1 MTKEL
6 KHTDVSHAPELLRL
20 AEEVQRTQEP
30 RVLVRQAEKLALLMP
45 VSPTA
50 STRRPRKAAGRS
62 AYPSIDELRGAAG
75 KLDRRLPW
83 KEMVEIA
90 REDHLKDL
98 LSDGK

>member
-50 STRRPRKAAGRS
+50 ST
-62 AYPSIDELRGAAG
+62 
-75 KLDRRLPW
+75 
-83 KEMVEIA
+83 EMVEIA